1 MTDPDHDSTEGEAER
16 LVSERNLGRQQ
27 EAVAGTVVRTDAA
40 GREPAMRP
48 VFQRVDPA
56 AEGDAAIDHQA
67 PRVTAAFGLEKVE
80 AEQREDHAST
90 RPQHPEANE
99 KGYPDKR
106 SENRAEGQERE
117 RTGR

>member
-1 MTDPDHDSTEGEAER
+1 MIDPYHDATAVEAER

-48 VFQRVDPA
+48 VLQRVDPA

-67 PRVTAAFGLEKVE
+67 PRVTAAFGLENVA
-80 AEQREDHAST
+80 AEQREHHAST
-90 RPQHPEANE
+90 MPQHPEADRKSTRLN
-99 KGYPDKR
+99 
-106 SENRAEGQERE
+106 SSH
-117 RTGR
+117 